1 MVMTNPSA
9 EKTDNL
15 MMTAEQDHTPQLVLS
30 VIFWSGCNQINV
42 MSLDRVITNAMFF
55 MSLKGKK
62 LTIIT
67 HLSAEK
73 TEESMTTAV
82 HKLNGLVVL
91 MDLIWNGIQTSAILL
106 TRVITN
112 VSISNNGLRRNES
125 DNFLNLIYKYN
136 FNFPYFYK
144 KVKIVIFIKKIKY

>member
-55 MSLKGKK
+55 MRLKGKK
-62 LTIIT
+62 LKGT
-67 HLSAEK
+67 
-73 TEESMTTAV
+73 
-82 HKLNGLVVL
+82 
-91 MDLIWNGIQTSAILL
+91 
-106 TRVITN
+106 
-112 VSISNNGLRRNES
+112 
-125 DNFLNLIYKYN
+125 
-136 FNFPYFYK
+136 
-144 KVKIVIFIKKIKY
+144 